1 MRVEQVEPRCI
12 AELCSLLG
20 YSRQSYYQRLKEKE
34 REGLGTELLVQEV
47 IRIRQSQKKVGAR
60 KLHLMLETFLGQHK
74 LIIGRDRLFEV
85 LRQNGLL
92 NRKRR
97 SKKPRTTWS
106 YHWFRRYPNLIESF
120 IPKSAGQL
128 WVSDITYIC
137 IGEYFGYLSL
147 ITDAYSRK
155 IVGYYLS
162 EDLSAEGC
170 LKALKMAL
178 ESGCPGNELI
188 HHSDRGVQYC
198 CTDYVAV
205 LVNHDIRISMTQ
217 SGNPLDNAIAERV
230 NGILK
235 TELLENN
242 YGNFEEAAK
251 SIDSAIATYNNERLH
266 SSIDMLT
273 PQQAHNLKGV
283 IKKHWK
289 NYYYKRKEVPVPAS

>member
-1 MRVEQVEPRCI
+1 MRVEQIEPRCR

-20 YSRQSYYQRLKEKE
+20 YSRQAYYQRLKEKE
-34 REGLGTELLVQEV
+34 REGLGTELMIQEV
-47 IRIRQSQKKVGAR
+47 MRLRQSQKKVGGR
-60 KLHLMLETFLGQHK
+60 KLLLMLGTFLKQHR
-74 LIIGRDRLFEV
+74 LIIGRDRLFDV

-106 YHWFRRYPNLIESF
+106 YHWLRRYPNLIQEF

-137 IGEYFGYLSL
+137 IGEDFGYLSL

-162 EDLSAEGC
+162 VDLCAEGC
-170 LKALKMAL
+170 LRALKMAL
-178 ESGCPGNELI
+178 ESDCPGNELI

-205 LVNHDIRISMTQ
+205 LVNHNIRISMTQ

-242 YGNFEEAAK
+242 YNNFEEAANN
-251 SIDSAIATYNNERLH
+251 IDSAIGTYNNERLH

-273 PQQAHNLKGV
+273 PRQAHHLKGV
-283 IKKHWK
+283 IKRRWK
-289 NYYYKRKEVPVPAS
+289 NYYHKKKEVPVPAS

>member
-20 YSRQSYYQRLKEKE
+20 YSRQAYYQRLKEKE
-34 REGLGTELLVQEV
+34 REGLGTELMIQEV
-47 IRIRQSQKKVGAR
+47 MRLRQSQKKVGGR
-60 KLHLMLETFLGQHK
+60 KLLLMLGTFLKQHR
-74 LIIGRDRLFEV
+74 LVIGRDRLFDV

-106 YHWFRRYPNLIESF
+106 YHWFRRYPNLIQEF

-137 IGEYFGYLSL
+137 IGEDFGYLSL

-162 EDLSAEGC
+162 VDLCAEGC
-170 LKALKMAL
+170 LRALKMAL
-178 ESGCPGNELI
+178 ESDCPGNELI

-198 CTDYVAV
+198 CTAYVAV
-205 LVNHDIRISMTQ
+205 LVNHNIRISMTQ

-242 YGNFEEAAK
+242 YNNLEEAAK
-251 SIDSAIATYNNERLH
+251 NISEELKENGVGDGIDQDNGTNDGE
-266 SSIDMLT
+266 
-273 PQQAHNLKGV
+273 
-283 IKKHWK
+283 KKDK
-289 NYYYKRKEVPVPAS
+289 Q